1 VAFGRREEEAPMPML
16 DAGAE
21 LREAHA
27 RLPDGRSVRTVVA
40 GSGDPLIVFEAG
52 LGAGASMWVTVQR
65 LVADQTRTLS
75 YDRAGYGGSSVDRRP
90 RSVERLAADLA
101 AMLNAVE
108 PNTPAVLVGSS
119 FGAPILHV
127 FAQAHPERVTGL
139 VLVDAAV
146 GDVLQKRQIRV
157 IRTIFT
163 VLAALSYVGLHTPLR
178 RAMTRAVT
186 AAMPPADRALLMRH
200 LCARHTVRTAAREA
214 RRITHVPTLR
224 QMLAGLPEVPVVAVV
239 GERSDRGEYKGRAAL
254 VDLFRHAMQR
264 HPRGEF
270 VAASRSGH
278 YIPWQEPGL
287 VAEAILQMV
296 RTLRA
301 DHPEH

>member
-119 FGAPILHV
+119 FGAPM
-127 FAQAHPERVTGL
+127 A
-139 VLVDAAV
+139 
-146 GDVLQKRQIRV
+146 
-157 IRTIFT
+157 
-163 VLAALSYVGLHTPLR
+163 
-178 RAMTRAVT
+178 T
-186 AAMPPADRALLMRH
+186 APP
-200 LCARHTVRTAAREA
+200 
-214 RRITHVPTLR
+214 
-224 QMLAGLPEVPVVAVV
+224 
-239 GERSDRGEYKGRAAL
+239 
-254 VDLFRHAMQR
+254 
-264 HPRGEF
+264 
-270 VAASRSGH
+270 SR
-278 YIPWQEPGL
+278 
-287 VAEAILQMV
+287 
-296 RTLRA
+296 
-301 DHPEH
+301 